1 MRKHATL
8 LVLGFILIFVRRT
21 CHGSSLI
28 LSDPNGPVNNTSEDS
43 IPRRTPFG
51 TIKINPTQFLFNE
64 IPLSFEIFLPN
75 NKSIQI
81 QIGYIFPFDK
91 DYYNS
96 LKPNNPVQWLLS
108 FKDETDYLCDKSD
121 HMRISPYNS
130 TGYSIKL
137 NYRINTRILY
147 ISPQLTYKNSFYKES
162 SYYFERKYNPSFT
175 QTESKNS
182 YVIGI
187 GCNGGKQVYVGPL
200 VFDAYWGIGI
210 RYRFMSVTVL
220 EIHYDYGPPNK
231 YPNETTH
238 PSSVYPFINLG
249 IRMGIKL

>member
-1 MRKHATL
+1 MRKQATIFVVL
-8 LVLGFILIFVRRT
+8 LLILVLKPSEGK
-21 CHGSSLI
+21 SLI
-28 LSDPNGPVNNTSEDS
+28 LPYPSGITDNSLVDS
-43 IPRRTPFG
+43 TVKKPGFIA
-51 TIKINPTQFLFNE
+51 IKINPTQFLFNE
-64 IPLSFEIFLPN
+64 IPISFEFFLPK

-96 LKPNNPVQWLLS
+96 LKPNNPVQWFLS
-108 FKDETDYLCDKSD
+108 FKDEADYLCDKSD
-121 HMRISPYNS
+121 RMRVSPYNS
-130 TGYSIKL
+130 YGYSIKL

-147 ISPQLTYKNSFYKES
+147 ISPQLTYKNSYYKES
-162 SYYFERKYNPSFT
+162 SYYFERKYNPSYT
-175 QTESKNS
+175 QTESKNA
-182 YVIGI
+182 YVIGV

-220 EIHYDYGPPNK
+220 NKHYDYGPQNEHPNI
-231 YPNETTH
+231 TTH

-249 IRMGIKL
+249 IRVGIKL